1 MRCNAVFDTN
11 VLVAALLSPCEDSAT
26 VQLVKSMFFGE
37 IVPVYSR
44 EIMDE
49 YKNVLYREKFKFDP
63 LKISYI
69 LSWIENVGIMTVSFN
84 SGIVLPDPKDLPFY
98 EAICGNRE
106 NQIYLVTGNLKH
118 FPKDQ
123 YIISAREMLDILRR
137 KFTDH

>member
-1 MRCNAVFDTN
+1 MQALWSLFSVFGQLSGIKTEP
-11 VLVAALLSPCEDSAT
+11 LLHYGM
-26 VQLVKSMFFGE
+26 L
-37 IVPVYSR
+37 
-44 EIMDE
+44 
-49 YKNVLYREKFKFDP
+49 
-63 LKISYI
+63 
-69 LSWIENVGIMTVSFN
+69 SFN